1 MGIVIIFEYE
11 EGGAVVTNFLLRTF
25 VKDYEN
31 TEAPAVR
38 SAVGSFAGIT
48 GIVCNLLL
56 FVCKLLAGIVSGAV
70 SVVADSL
77 NNLTDAASS
86 VVTLLGFYLG
96 KRPADA
102 DHPYGHARYEYIS
115 GLAVSAI
122 ILLIGVELAEGSI
135 RRIFNPTPV
144 SETTVVI
151 IVLLASIAVKLW
163 MFSFFRNTGKCIQ
176 SSVLKA
182 ASIDSRNDVLAS
194 GAVLLGCLI
203 DRGFSVNLDGYI
215 GLAVALFIICSGIG
229 VAKETIS
236 PLLGQ
241 RADQELVDKINA
253 VILSNDKVLGLHDLL
268 VHDYGPGQCFASV
281 HVEINA
287 EENPLDCHDAIDCIE
302 RKTLE
307 MLGVHLVIHYD
318 PVVQNDTERQ
328 EMLDTITEVIG
339 QLDDRLSVHDLRIV
353 REKGESKLVF
363 DLVVPYDKCNE
374 HKALKTAIDDALKS
388 RGKAYKTVV
397 HFDNTH

>member
-1 MGIVIIFEYE
+1 M
-11 EGGAVVTNFLLRTF
+11 TNFLLRIF
-25 VKDYEN
+25 VKDYKN
-31 TEAPAVR
+31 TEVPAVR
-38 SAVGSFAGIT
+38 SAIGSLAGIT
-48 GIVCNLLL
+48 GIVCNLFL
-56 FVCKLLAGIVSGAV
+56 FVCKLFAGIISGTV

-86 VVTLLGFYLG
+86 LVTLLGFYLG

-115 GLAVSAI
+115 GLVVAAI

-135 RRIFNPTPV
+135 GRIFNPTPIL
-144 SETTVVI
+144 ETTVVM
-151 IVLLASIAVKLW
+151 IVLLSSIAVKLW
-163 MFSFFRNTGKCIQ
+163 MSAFYCSVGKRIQ
-176 SSVLKA
+176 SGVLKA

-194 GAVLLGCLI
+194 GAVLFGCLI
-203 DRGFSVNLDGYI
+203 ERGFSVNLDGYI
-215 GLAVALFIICSGIG
+215 GLAVALFIIWSGIG
-229 VAKETIS
+229 LARETIS

-253 VILSNDKVLGLHDLL
+253 VILSSDKVLGLHDLL

-287 EENPLDCHDAIDCIE
+287 EENPLDCHDVIDSIE
-302 RKTLE
+302 RKILE
-307 MLGVHLVIHYD
+307 MLNVHLVIHYD

-328 EMLDTITEVIG
+328 EMLDIITEIIG
-339 QLDDRLSVHDLRIV
+339 RLDDRLSVHDLRIV
-353 REKGESKLVF
+353 REKGETKLVF

-374 HKALKTAIDDALKS
+374 HKVLKTAIDDALES
-388 RGKAYKTVV
+388 CGKAYKTVV